1 MKNKFLHSLSK
12 LTALLSVFVLVG
24 MSFTARVAAADEP
37 YDTYNYDDR
46 ENLVYTPS
54 AYEPIRSVAGKNLTY
69 KGESIGRHLLFG

>member
-46 ENLVYTPS
+46 EN
-54 AYEPIRSVAGKNLTY
+54 AFSV
-69 KGESIGRHLLFG
+69 

>member
-54 AYEPIRSVAGKNLTY
+54 AYDRYVPLQERASPTR
-69 KGESIGRHLLFG
+69 GRA